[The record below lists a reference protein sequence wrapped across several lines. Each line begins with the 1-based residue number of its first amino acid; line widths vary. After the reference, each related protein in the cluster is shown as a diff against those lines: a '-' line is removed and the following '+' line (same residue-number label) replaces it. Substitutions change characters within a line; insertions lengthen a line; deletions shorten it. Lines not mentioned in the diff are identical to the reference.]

1 MLNARRMPLWTVLP
15 LSFLAACGSGK
26 DAPDAKGKGGKRT
39 PRFAAVEMSLQAFS
53 APHAVLGAVR
63 ASEGVEIRT
72 EVAGRLSALPFA
84 EGAPVRK
91 GQVLARLDDAEARA
105 SRDRSAARSRLAD
118 ATLARVREQWKAEAA
133 SAQQVEVAAAD
144 SAVARAELALAEVAL
159 ARTVVVAP
167 FDGIAG
173 LREHSPG
180 QWIPAGTLLVRVVAR
195 RSQLEAS
202 LAGSAAGLARVGQK
216 LTWNDP
222 SGRAKG
228 RAEVSVLDAWVDPST
243 RARRLRATCL
253 SGCEG
258 LLPGAAVRME
268 FGADSTKVLAVPST
282 ALAGDAKG
290 LGLFVHRGGKAVFT
304 PVEIGRRTADRLEI
318 LSGVA
323 VGDTVLIPGATPPRP
338 GSDVEVARLLGG
350 PRR

>member
-1 MLNARRMPLWTVLP
+1 MPLWTLLP
-15 LSFLAACGSGK
+15 LVLLAACGSGK
-26 DAPDAKGKGGKRT
+26 DASDSKGKGGKRT
-39 PRFAAVEMSLQAFS
+39 PRFAAVELALQPFS
-53 APHAVLGAVR
+53 APHAVLGTVR
-63 ASEGVEIRT
+63 ATEAVEIRT
-72 EVAGRLSALPFA
+72 EVAGRVSALPFV
-84 EGAPVRK
+84 EGAPLRK

-105 SRDRSAARSRLAD
+105 SRDRAAARSRLAD

-144 SAVARAELALAEVAL
+144 SAVSRAELALAEVAL
-159 ARTVVVAP
+159 GRTVVVAP
-167 FDGIAG
+167 FEGVAG
-173 LREHSPG
+173 LREHAVG
-180 QWIPAGTLLVRVVAR
+180 QWLPAGTVLVRMVAK

-202 LAGSAAGLARVGQK
+202 LAGTAAGSARVGQK
-216 LTWNDP
+216 ITWADP

-228 RAEVSVLDAWVDPST
+228 SAVVAVLDPWVDPST
-243 RARRLRATCL
+243 RARRLRADCIA
-253 SGCEG
+253 GCEG
-258 LLPGAAVRME
+258 LLPGAAVRLE
-268 FGADSTKVLAVPST
+268 FGADSGKALVVPST

-290 LGLFVHRGGKAVFT
+290 LGLFVHRGGKALFT

-338 GSDVEVARLLGG
+338 GSEVEIARMLGG